1 MNTFEEISTWGE
13 KHHPA
18 WIDLFR
24 IAFGVI
30 LIIKGI
36 QPFVSI
42 TNFALNSLGDTFVNL
57 GIVIGGEEQ
66 EFLTMVILHYIVF
79 THVFG
84 GILIMLGL
92 ITRVALG
99 FILPVLLSA
108 VIFANVP
115 EMGIFSVYANFI
127 FALVLLAA
135 NIVFLVYGSGP
146 YSLDKYMRKHPY
158 S

>member
-13 KHHPA
+13 KNHPA

-24 IAFGVI
+24 IAFGAI

-36 QPFVSI
+36 QPFISI
-42 TNFALNSLGDTFVNL
+42 SNWALNSFGDTIVNL
-57 GIVIGGEEQ
+57 GIVIGGDEQ
-66 EFLTMVILHYIVF
+66 AFLTMVILHYIVL
-79 THVFG
+79 THIIG

-92 ITRVALG
+92 ITRVVLLLT
-99 FILPVLLSA
+99 LPVLLGA

-127 FALVLLAA
+127 FALVLLVA
-135 NIVFLVYGSGP
+135 NIVFMIYGSGP
-146 YSLDKYMRKHPY
+146 YSLDKYMRKHPN